1 MILLCILL
9 SCDWEKPA
17 LPRNPRI
24 SPFVPPIQTCGPTSG
39 NVRGSGA
46 SVVAGLM
53 HLELIRAQSRRS
65 QARLRSRI
73 ALTTLTLVHR
83 VLLLAVA
90 AFRPNDISVA
100 YLVLFLVAHQRFG
113 AASNSPVAF
122 LQLAAAAIVAAVA
135 LLQDTVPEAG
145 HVACTTGAVAWAP
158 DVAVLVFSC
167 ALLAFATYI
176 RCTRRTS
183 GYALCD
189 AAPRH
194 AGPWARA
201 ASGCLSRLSGTVAP
215 LVLGSLAAALLPGA
229 LGMPLWLAAH
239 AALLGWALRRSV
251 RTAHARRLRALAQ
264 LYIALW

>member
-1 MILLCILL
+1 M
-9 SCDWEKPA
+9 
-17 LPRNPRI
+17 RR
-24 SPFVPPIQTCGPTSG
+24 
-39 NVRGSGA
+39 RSGA
-46 SVVAGLM
+46 SVLAGLM

>member
-1 MILLCILL
+1 
-9 SCDWEKPA
+9 
-17 LPRNPRI
+17 
-24 SPFVPPIQTCGPTSG
+24 
-39 NVRGSGA
+39 
-46 SVVAGLM
+46 M

-65 QARLRSRI
+65 QAGLRSHI

-83 VLLLAVA
+83 ALLLAVA
-90 AFRPNDISVA
+90 AFRPNDISAA
-100 YLVLFLVAHQRFG
+100 YLVLFLLAHQRFG
-113 AASNSPVAF
+113 VASNSAAAF

-135 LLQDTVPEAG
+135 LVQDAVPEAG
-145 HVACTTGAVAWAP
+145 HTRCATGAVAWAP
-158 DVAVLVFSC
+158 DVAVLVESC
-167 ALLAFATYI
+167 ALLAFATYT

-183 GYALCD
+183 DYALLCD
-189 AAPRH
+189 AVPHH

-201 ASGCLSRLSGTVAP
+201 ASGCVSSLSGTVAP

-251 RTAHARRLRALAQ
+251 TTVLARRLRALAQ

>member
-1 MILLCILL
+1 MPSVCL
-9 SCDWEKPA
+9 SVV
-17 LPRNPRI
+17 LRNVSLV
-24 SPFVPPIQTCGPTSG
+24 SPTLAPSK
-39 NVRGSGA
+39 SGA
-46 SVVAGLM
+46 SVLAGLM
-53 HLELIRAQSRRS
+53 HLELLRAQSRRS

-83 VLLLAVA
+83 ALLLAVA

-135 LLQDTVPEAG
+135 LLQDAVPEAG
-145 HVACTTGAVAWAP
+145 RVACTTGAVAWVP

-167 ALLAFATYI
+167 ALLAFAIYT

-239 AALLGWALRRSV
+239 AALLGWALRRSAPSP
-251 RTAHARRLRALAQ
+251 TAVVTLRRNAHRLRALAQ